1 MTVLWII
8 GLSVLALVWVL
19 SIVDIFRRHY
29 PVWTTVGCLAL
40 VVILPF
46 VGSLI
51 YWAARKPTRED
62 AEQVYLAEADLRHDR
77 ARRPFDS
84 TGIGP

>member
-1 MTVLWII
+1 MTLLWII
-8 GLSVLALVWVL
+8 LLSVLALVWVL

-29 PVWTTVGCLAL
+29 PGWTTVGWLAL

-46 VGSLI
+46 VGSLV
-51 YWAARKPTRED
+51 YWAARKPTRAD
-62 AEQVYLAEADLRHDR
+62 AEQAYLAQADLRRDR
-77 ARRPFDS
+77 AGRPFDS